1 MCKEEVKYIGVS
13 GSREFTRENLLF
25 EQLDKLHKQ
34 YEFITIVSGGA
45 KGADTMAKNYAN
57 SHTINLIE
65 YLPDYSKGRYAP
77 FLRNTTIAQKCD
89 ILVACLV
96 NHLPCNGTRDTIRKT
111 MDLNKQIIYIEEK

>member
-1 MCKEEVKYIGVS
+1 MKYIGVS
-13 GSREFTRENLLF
+13 GSREFTEKQQLF
-25 EQLDKLHKQ
+25 EQLDKLRKQ

-45 KGADTMAKNYAN
+45 KGADTFAKEYATLYN
-57 SHTINLIE
+57 LNLIE

-96 NHLPCNGTRDTIRKT
+96 DHLPCNGTRDTIRKT
-111 MDLNKQIIYIEEK
+111 MDLNKQIIYIKEK